1 MSPKKI
7 AKNNIQE
14 EEIMNQTRHEYYK
27 RKVKLFGKY
36 SLPSLSFA

>member
-27 RKVKLFGKY
+27 AVKLFGKY